1 MRRISSLIL
10 GTENLAPPLRPALFP
25 PRTRYL
31 AKDDVVFNPNQ
42 TVSFRLPAG
51 AIFEPSMSVGPEEDM
66 VTSLNLVVAVSQCH
80 AICAVIAKMTKS
92 NNDEAVCAAKRPL

>member
-1 MRRISSLIL
+1 MFFGI
-10 GTENLAPPLRPALFP
+10 ENLSPPLRPALFP
-25 PRTRYL
+25 HRTRYL
-31 AKDDVVFNPNQ
+31 PKENVTFNSNQ
-42 TVSFRLPAG
+42 TVSFRLPMG

-92 NNDEAVCAAKRPL
+92 NNDEAICTAKRPL